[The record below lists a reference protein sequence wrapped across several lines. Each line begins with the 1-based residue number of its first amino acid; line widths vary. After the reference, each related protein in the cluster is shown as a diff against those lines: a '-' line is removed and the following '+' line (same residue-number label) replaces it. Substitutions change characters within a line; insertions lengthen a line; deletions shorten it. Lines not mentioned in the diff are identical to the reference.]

1 MKCLKIVPALL
12 LAFSCLFF
20 SCREKDAIVFNEADL
35 EALDIEYQW
44 AVVKI
49 PYVACRENPSYEA
62 KVVKNLRKDMMGK
75 IVGER
80 TVKVVDGD
88 DEKYEKWLALDDGWI
103 PENSVSVYMNRM
115 RAEKAVKGE

>member
-1 MKCLKIVPALL
+1 M
-12 LAFSCLFF
+12 
-20 SCREKDAIVFNEADL
+20 FNEADL